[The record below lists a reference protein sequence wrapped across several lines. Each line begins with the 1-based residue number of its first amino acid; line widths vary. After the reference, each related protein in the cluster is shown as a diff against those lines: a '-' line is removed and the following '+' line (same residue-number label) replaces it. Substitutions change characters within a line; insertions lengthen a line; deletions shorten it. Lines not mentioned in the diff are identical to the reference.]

1 MGGIAGIIYPDVF
14 QLSQLLTPMLDTL
27 AYRGSNSREEHTF
40 RHTQVGVCG
49 SLLNPNKSKI
59 AAGMDGVLSNAKE
72 LISELKT
79 AGFTCMDE
87 TNGEILANAYICWGT
102 EFVKHLQGDFALFI
116 LDQQKERLILARDRI
131 GKKPL
136 YWYQNNECFIFASEL
151 KAILATG
158 TVPQTPALD
167 ALSAYLYL
175 GYIPQDMSPIKDVN
189 KLLPGHYLKYNS
201 NRSIHIAPYWSYGK
215 LFQGNLSDDKN
226 KIISNIDE
234 MLQESVSQR
243 IPETSQLGCIVSG
256 GLGSASIAYYL
267 QKLAPS
273 DKIKTLTVSFKGE
286 NEQDGHAAKNVSD
299 SLNLQ
304 QDSEIITSQ
313 NFLDDFVKIVWCLDE
328 PLADPNVLATWRLA
342 KMAQPL
348 KTVFSGMGSDELLAG
363 HSRYTLAERKSS
375 FKDRALQACM
385 PIVKNLLLPVLALIN
400 KQTVFNILQRSKTNP
415 WHSDYLNRNAL
426 FNDNVRSAASPK
438 LGKLFDPIVFLHKF
452 HNLPLIKSNV
462 ASYMYFDVKT
472 RLPDSFMMQY
482 ERLTSAHGLEWK
494 TPFLSEKLIEYTAQL
509 HTSNE
514 MKEESAFF
522 VLKHILKDT
531 FPSNILNR
539 PKKTR
544 KHFLESWATTPEITK
559 LFQLLSQGSLVE
571 NGIIS
576 KEWIDKQ
583 LKTPHQQKE
592 SFRYLWSIL
601 TLEIWFRLFI
611 NRAIQ
616 PQPPSISVSELLRDL
631 S

>member
-1 MGGIAGIIYPDVF
+1 
-14 QLSQLLTPMLDTL
+14 
-27 AYRGSNSREEHTF
+27 
-40 RHTQVGVCG
+40 
-49 SLLNPNKSKI
+49 
-59 AAGMDGVLSNAKE
+59 
-72 LISELKT
+72 
-79 AGFTCMDE
+79 
-87 TNGEILANAYICWGT
+87 
-102 EFVKHLQGDFALFI
+102 
-116 LDQQKERLILARDRI
+116 
-131 GKKPL
+131 
-136 YWYQNNECFIFASEL
+136 
-151 KAILATG
+151 
-158 TVPQTPALD
+158 
-167 ALSAYLYL
+167 
-175 GYIPQDMSPIKDVN
+175 
-189 KLLPGHYLKYNS
+189 
-201 NRSIHIAPYWSYGK
+201 
-215 LFQGNLSDDKN
+215 
-226 KIISNIDE
+226 
-234 MLQESVSQR
+234 
-243 IPETSQLGCIVSG
+243 
-256 GLGSASIAYYL
+256 
-267 QKLAPS
+267 
-273 DKIKTLTVSFKGE
+273 
-286 NEQDGHAAKNVSD
+286 
-299 SLNLQ
+299 
-304 QDSEIITSQ
+304 
-313 NFLDDFVKIVWCLDE
+313 
-328 PLADPNVLATWRLA
+328 
-342 KMAQPL
+342 
-348 KTVFSGMGSDELLAG
+348 
-363 HSRYTLAERKSS
+363 
-375 FKDRALQACM
+375 M